1 MLCGG
6 QSGDLL
12 LWDLLSNTV
21 TKRIPAH
28 SGPAHLPTSSRSPGV
43 KGVPQSF
50 LTFEPAFL
58 IKLYVLPTGAVTAMW
73 MNELCTTVI
82 TGGEDRQTVLW
93 RLQS

>member
-28 SGPAHLPTSSRSPGV
+28 SGTALLPTFSRSPGV
-43 KGVPQSF
+43 KGVPPSF
-50 LTFEPAFL
+50 FTFEPV
-58 IKLYVLPTGAVTAMW
+58 YVLTLHAVPTGAVTAMW

-82 TGGEDRQTVLW
+82 TGGEDRQTILW